1 MCEKIITD
9 LKKLQVQVYLVVN
22 FTFSASLWE
31 LLRDDPGNENG
42 WLPGHYPV
50 AKHKSLNFSY
60 PCFYTPGPPVMPH
73 PVVMTMT
80 LVLKRDL
87 QVTWVTSPQL
97 QLQVIRQLL
106 RRQTLRRHRAQRCGQ
121 KAAEKREE
129 ETPGATTA
137 QSLDQSLIN
146 RHK

>member
-87 QVTWVTSPQL
+87 QVTWVTSPPAPAASHSPAAAAPNTAPSP
-97 QLQVIRQLL
+97 RPAL
-106 RRQTLRRHRAQRCGQ
+106 RTKG
-121 KAAEKREE
+121 
-129 ETPGATTA
+129 
-137 QSLDQSLIN
+137 S
-146 RHK
+146 